1 MKQVRLI
8 VWNPFVRA
16 GLFWLLFLL
25 IMAGLDAVST
35 RLDTGLIFDR
45 LGLGIELLKGSF
57 ADATAAKEALNR
69 LSELDFIFSLAY
81 GIGAVALAFAVCFL
95 LLHVATILFTLWYLR
110 RKIERLDGLETF
122 AAEYDRS
129 IYDSFKRSRLIG
141 NAWREFDETLVKP
154 VGDERQIIRNTVRPQ
169 SFLNIGMAR
178 ERLFGL
184 KMMAGIPGYF
194 VAVGL
199 LLTFIGIVLAL
210 YKAGEASGGQDVN
223 VMQAAM
229 TELLQIASF
238 KFATSIAGLGASLF
252 LSIVFK
258 AYLIWIEG
266 SFSKFCEELE
276 LRLKYVPPQ
285 SLAIEMNEAAKE
297 QRDQLKEIN
306 SDKFFAQMGAQLE
319 PQIQSAFTTAMS
331 PINTS
336 ISAALDR
343 ISETS
348 QSGVSDMLNQFT
360 NSVQGSAGTELREL
374 AETLK
379 AMQVTLAETQNGVKG
394 SGEDFARRMSE
405 SAENLNRLVSE
416 AASTLGAGADQNR
429 DQLTEIM
436 AAMKATFENA
446 NTQIETQLGNAAGG
460 ASSRIEEAMGRVLEK
475 LEGQVGNVSNNLAS
489 FDTKLREGLTQT
501 QEEIQKAQQSAAE
514 TVASVAQSSAEAI
527 REGLAEAIAS
537 IRAEVD
543 RFEGALSKSGSALT
557 SQASAIGDATTQTR
571 LVSDAF
577 AKTANDV
584 RVAAAPLIQSGE
596 KIASATTDLEKS
608 LKTAVESLSASEH
621 ASGELATSIRG
632 QGEQLI
638 ETWREYE
645 ERFVRIDEALAK
657 AVGDLAVATESQG
670 DTLSR
675 YASDIDK
682 GLAQAVTQLSATL
695 NDIQESVEEFGEA
708 VTDLKSAMRT
718 AAE

>member
-1 MKQVRLI
+1 M
-8 VWNPFVRA
+8 WNPFVRA
-16 GLFWLLFLL
+16 GAFWIVFLVS
-25 IMAGLDAVST
+25 MAALDAIST
-35 RLDTGLIFDR
+35 RLDMGLIAERF
-45 LGLGIELLKGSF
+45 GLAVELLKGSF
-57 ADATAAKEALNR
+57 ADPVLAKQALNS
-69 LSELDFIFSLAY
+69 LSELNFIFSLAY
-81 GIGAVALAFAVCFL
+81 GIGAVALSLTICFL
-95 LLHVATILFTLWYLR
+95 LLHVTTIVFTLRYFR
-110 RKIERLDGLETF
+110 RKIERTDGLQTF
-122 AAEYDRS
+122 ANEYDQS
-129 IYDSFKRSRLIG
+129 IYEPFKRSRLIG
-141 NAWREFDETLVKP
+141 HAWREFDETLVKP
-154 VGDERQIIRNTVRPQ
+154 VPGEQPVIRNTVRPQ

-178 ERLFGL
+178 EKLFGL
-184 KMMAGIPGYF
+184 KMLAGIPGYF

-210 YKAGEASGGQDVN
+210 YKAGEASSGQDVS
-223 VMQAAM
+223 VMQTAM

-258 AYLIWIEG
+258 TFAIWIEG
-266 SFSKFCEELE
+266 SFSNFCEALE
-276 LRLKYVPPQ
+276 QKLKYVPPQ

-319 PQIQSAFTTAMS
+319 PQIQSAFSAAMS

-348 QSGVSDMLNQFT
+348 QTGVSDMLNQFT

-374 AETLK
+374 AGTLK

-416 AASTLGAGADQNR
+416 AAGALGAGAAQNR
-429 DQLTEIM
+429 DELAEIM
-436 AAMKATFENA
+436 SAMKTTFENA
-446 NTQIETQLGNAAGG
+446 NAQIDAQLGNAAGA

-475 LEGQVGNVSNNLAS
+475 LESQVDAVSGNIAS
-489 FDTKLREGLTQT
+489 FDTTLREGLTHT
-501 QEEIQKAQQSAAE
+501 QSEIQKAQQSAAE

-527 REGLAEAIAS
+527 REGLTDAIAS

-543 RFEGALSKSGSALT
+543 RFEDALGKSGAALT
-557 SQASAIGDATTQTR
+557 SQASAIGDATSQTR

-596 KIASATTDLEKS
+596 KIASATTSFEQS
-608 LKTAVESLSASEH
+608 LKTAVESLAAGEQAAS
-621 ASGELATSIRG
+621 ELATSIKG

-638 ETWREYE
+638 ETWQEYE
-645 ERFVRIDEALAK
+645 ERFVRIDESLAK
-657 AVGDLAVATESQG
+657 AIEDLAGATERQG
-670 DTLSR
+670 ETLGR
-675 YASDIDK
+675 YTSDVDK
-682 GLAQAVTQLSATL
+682 WLAQAVTQLSASL
-695 NDIQESVEEFGEA
+695 NDIQESVDEFSGA
-708 VTDLKSAMRT
+708 VTDLKTALRT

>member
-1 MKQVRLI
+1 ML
-8 VWNPFVRA
+8 WNPFFRVGA
-16 GLFWLLFLL
+16 FWIVFLL
-25 IMAGLDAVST
+25 SMAALDTMST
-35 RLDTGLIFDR
+35 RLDIGLIAERF
-45 LGLGIELLKGSF
+45 GLSIDLLKGSI
-57 ADATAAKEALNR
+57 ADPTAAKQALNR

-81 GIGAVALAFAVCFL
+81 GIGAVALSLMFCFL
-95 LLHVATILFTLWYLR
+95 LLHVTTIVFTLWYYR
-110 RKIERLDGLETF
+110 RKIERTDGLEAF
-122 AAEYDRS
+122 AAEYDQS
-129 IYDSFKRSRLIG
+129 IYEPFKQSRLIG
-141 NAWREFDETLVKP
+141 HAWREFDETLVKP
-154 VGDERQIIRNTVRPQ
+154 VPGEQPVIRNTVRPQ

-184 KMMAGIPGYF
+184 KMLAGIPGYF

-199 LLTFIGIVLAL
+199 LLTFTGIVLAL
-210 YKAGEASGGQDVN
+210 YKAGEASSGQDVS

-238 KFATSIAGLGASLF
+238 KFATSIAGLGASLI

-258 AYLIWIEG
+258 TFAIWIEG
-266 SFSKFCEELE
+266 SFSSFCEALE
-276 LRLKYVPPQ
+276 RKLKYVPPQ

-319 PQIQSAFTTAMS
+319 PQIQSAFTAAMS

-348 QSGVSDMLNQFT
+348 QTGVSDMLNQFT

-394 SGEDFARRMSE
+394 SGEDFARRMNE
-405 SAENLNRLVSE
+405 SAENLNRLVSD
-416 AASTLGAGADQNR
+416 AADALGAGAARNR
-429 DQLTEIM
+429 DDLAEIM
-436 AAMKATFENA
+436 SAMKATFENA
-446 NTQIETQLGNAAGG
+446 NAQIDAQLGSAAGA

-475 LEGQVGNVSNNLAS
+475 LEGQVGNVSNNMAS
-489 FDTKLREGLTQT
+489 FDTKLREGLSQT
-501 QEEIQKAQQSAAE
+501 QEEIQKAQLSAAE

-527 REGLAEAIAS
+527 REGLADAIAS
-537 IRAEVD
+537 IRAEVE
-543 RFEGALSKSGSALT
+543 RFEGALSNSGSALT
-557 SQASAIGDATTQTR
+557 SQASAIGDATSQTR

-584 RVAAAPLIQSGE
+584 RVAAAPLIQSSE
-596 KIASATTDLEKS
+596 KIASATTGFEES
-608 LKTAVESLSASEH
+608 LRIAVESLSASQQ

-645 ERFVRIDEALAK
+645 GRFVRIDEALAK
-657 AVGDLAVATESQG
+657 TIGDLAGATERQG
-670 DTLSR
+670 EMLGR
-675 YASDIDK
+675 YTSDVDK
-682 GLAQAVTQLSATL
+682 GLAQAVTQLSASL
-695 NDIQESVEEFGEA
+695 NDIQDSVEEFGGA
-708 VTDLKSAMRT
+708 VTDLKAALQTT
-718 AAE
+718 AE

>member
-1 MKQVRLI
+1 MRSIL
-8 VWNPFVRA
+8 WNPLVRVSA
-16 GLFWLLFLL
+16 FWVVFLL
-25 IMAGLDAVST
+25 SMTALDAIST
-35 RLDTGLIFDR
+35 RLDMGLIAERFALAVD
-45 LGLGIELLKGSF
+45 LLKGSF
-57 ADATAAKEALNR
+57 ADPAVAKQALNS

-81 GIGAVALAFAVCFL
+81 GIGAVALSLMCCFL
-95 LLHVATILFTLWYLR
+95 LLHVAMIVFTLRYFR
-110 RKIERLDGLETF
+110 RKIERSDGLQAF
-122 AAEYDRS
+122 AAEYDQS
-129 IYDSFKRSRLIG
+129 IYEPFKQSCLIG
-141 NAWREFDETLVKP
+141 HAWREFDETLVKP
-154 VGDERQIIRNTVRPQ
+154 TPGEQPVIRNTVRPQ

-184 KMMAGIPGYF
+184 KMLAGIPGYF

-210 YKAGEASGGQDVN
+210 YKAGEASSGQDVS

-238 KFATSIAGLGASLF
+238 KFATSIAGLGASLI

-258 AYLIWIEG
+258 TFAIWIEG
-266 SFSKFCEELE
+266 SFSSFCEALE
-276 LRLKYVPPQ
+276 RKLKYVPPQ

-319 PQIQSAFTTAMS
+319 PQIQSAFTAAMS

-348 QSGVSDMLNQFT
+348 QTGVSDMLNQFT

-416 AASTLGAGADQNR
+416 AAGALGAGAAQNR
-429 DQLTEIM
+429 DELAEIM
-436 AAMKATFENA
+436 SAMKTTFENA
-446 NTQIETQLGNAAGG
+446 NAQIDAQLGNAAGA

-475 LEGQVGNVSNNLAS
+475 LEGQVDTVSSNIAS
-489 FDTKLREGLTQT
+489 FDTTLRDGLTHT
-501 QEEIQKAQQSAAE
+501 QSEIQKAQQSAAE

-527 REGLAEAIAS
+527 REGLTDAIAS

-543 RFEGALSKSGSALT
+543 RFEDALGKSGAALT
-557 SQASAIGDATTQTR
+557 SQASAIGDATSQTR

-596 KIASATTDLEKS
+596 KIATATTGFEQS
-608 LKTAVESLSASEH
+608 LQSAVESLSASQQ
-621 ASGELATSIRG
+621 AAGELATSIRG

-645 ERFVRIDEALAK
+645 GRFVRIDEALAK
-657 AVGDLAVATESQG
+657 AIGDLAGATESQG
-670 DTLSR
+670 ETLSR
-675 YASDIDK
+675 YTSDIDQ
-682 GLAQAVTQLSATL
+682 GLARAVTQLSATL
-695 NDIQESVEEFGEA
+695 NDIQGSVEEFGEA

>member
-1 MKQVRLI
+1 MRQVRSIL
-8 VWNPFVRA
+8 WNPFVRA

-25 IMAGLDAVST
+25 IMAGLNAVSA
-35 RLDTGLIFDR
+35 RLDTGLIFER
-45 LGLGIELLKGSF
+45 FGLGVELLKGSF
-57 ADATAAKEALNR
+57 ADAAAAKEALNR

-81 GIGAVALAFAVCFL
+81 GIGAVALAFAACFL
-95 LLHVATILFTLWYLR
+95 LFHVLTILLTLRYLR
-110 RKIERLDGLETF
+110 GKIERLDGLETF
-122 AAEYDRS
+122 ASEYDQS
-129 IYDSFKRSRLIG
+129 IYESFKRSRLIG
-141 NAWREFDETLVKP
+141 HAWREFDETLVKP
-154 VGDERQIIRNTVRPQ
+154 VGGERQVIRNTVRPQ

-178 ERLFGL
+178 EKLFGL

-210 YKAGEASGGQDVN
+210 YKAGEASSGQDVS

-258 AYLIWIEG
+258 TYLIWIEG

-319 PQIQSAFTTAMS
+319 PQIQSAFTAAMS

-348 QSGVSDMLNQFT
+348 QTGVSDMLNQFST
-360 NSVQGSAGTELREL
+360 TVQGSAGTELREL

-405 SAENLNRLVSE
+405 SAENLNRMVSE
-416 AASTLGAGADQNR
+416 AASTLGAGASQNR
-429 DQLTEIM
+429 DDLTEIM

-446 NTQIETQLGNAAGG
+446 NAQIETDLGNAAGG

-475 LEGQVGNVSNNLAS
+475 LEGQVGNVSNNMAS
-489 FDTKLREGLTQT
+489 FDTKLREGLTHT
-501 QEEIQKAQQSAAE
+501 QEEIQKAQLSAAE
-514 TVASVAQSSAEAI
+514 TVASVAGSSAEAI
-527 REGLAEAIAS
+527 REGLADAIAS

-596 KIASATTDLEKS
+596 KIASATTGFEQS
-608 LKTAVESLSASEH
+608 LQSAVEALSASQQ

-645 ERFVRIDEALAK
+645 GRFIRIDEALAK
-657 AVGDLAVATESQG
+657 AIGDLAGATESQG
-670 DTLSR
+670 ETLSR
-675 YASDIDK
+675 YTSDIDK

-695 NDIQESVEEFGEA
+695 NDIQGSVEEFGEA

>member
-1 MKQVRLI
+1 MRQVRSIL
-8 VWNPFVRA
+8 WNPIVRMGA
-16 GLFWLLFLL
+16 FWIVFLVS
-25 IMAGLDAVST
+25 MAALDAIST
-35 RLDTGLIFDR
+35 RLDMALIAERFGLAV
-45 LGLGIELLKGSF
+45 ELLKGSF
-57 ADATAAKEALNR
+57 ADPVAAKQALNS

-81 GIGAVALAFAVCFL
+81 GIGAVALSLTLCFL
-95 LLHVATILFTLWYLR
+95 LLHVATIVFTLSYFR
-110 RKIERLDGLETF
+110 RKIERTDGLQAF
-122 AAEYDRS
+122 AAEYDQS
-129 IYDSFKRSRLIG
+129 IYEPFKRSRLIG
-141 NAWREFDETLVKP
+141 HAWREFDETLVKP
-154 VGDERQIIRNTVRPQ
+154 VSGEQPVIRNTVRPQ

-178 ERLFGL
+178 EKLFGL
-184 KMMAGIPGYF
+184 KMLSGIPGYF

-210 YKAGEASGGQDVN
+210 YKAGEASSGQDVS
-223 VMQAAM
+223 VMQTAM

-258 AYLIWIEG
+258 TFAIWIEG
-266 SFSKFCEELE
+266 SFSSFCEALE
-276 LRLKYVPPQ
+276 RKLKYVPPQ

-319 PQIQSAFTTAMS
+319 PQIQSAFSAAMS

-348 QSGVSDMLNQFT
+348 QTGVSDMLNQFT

-416 AASTLGAGADQNR
+416 AAGALGAGAAQNR
-429 DQLTEIM
+429 DELAEIM
-436 AAMKATFENA
+436 SAMKTTFENA
-446 NTQIETQLGNAAGG
+446 NAQIDAQLGNAAGA

-475 LEGQVGNVSNNLAS
+475 LESQVDAVSSNIAS
-489 FDTKLREGLTQT
+489 FDTTLREGLTHT
-501 QEEIQKAQQSAAE
+501 QSEIQKAQQSATE

-527 REGLAEAIAS
+527 REGLTDAIAS

-543 RFEGALSKSGSALT
+543 RFEDALGKSGAALT
-557 SQASAIGDATTQTR
+557 SQASAIGDATSQTR

-584 RVAAAPLIQSGE
+584 RVAAAPLIQFGE
-596 KIASATTDLEKS
+596 KIASATTSFEQS
-608 LKTAVESLSASEH
+608 LKTAVESLSAGEQA
-621 ASGELATSIRG
+621 ASELATSIKG

-638 ETWREYE
+638 ETWQEYE
-645 ERFVRIDEALAK
+645 ERFVRIDESLAK
-657 AVGDLAVATESQG
+657 AIEDLAGATEKQG
-670 DTLSR
+670 ETLGR
-675 YASDIDK
+675 YTSDVDK
-682 GLAQAVTQLSATL
+682 GLAQAVTQLSASL
-695 NDIQESVEEFGEA
+695 NDIQESVEEFSGA
-708 VTDLKSAMRT
+708 VTDLKTALRT